1 MGRCHIVTITLLL
14 LSMNALGRQDDFKKL
29 ENAVVWVKALDGKDE
44 LLEQGSGTVIEIKA
58 NRILVLTVYHVV
70 DSVAMTHIDIGT
82 ERGRIAT
89 AKIFRYNAG
98 LDFAVLE
105 SLPNQAISG
114 NLCYLA
120 LKKKSRY
127 KPTDPI
133 IVAGFPKEF
142 DNLSYHKGNLQNIE
156 GSFVRYYL
164 EDGYK
169 LAKGESGSPLLD
181 KDFHLIGLN
190 HGYASGAVNL
200 AIRGDLIGNILDQW
214 GIQYTE
220 PRNPWST
227 IGGVVT
233 AVGLGASS
241 WIFHRNS
248 NEDLKRYE
256 SAITVD
262 DLQRYWNSAATNR
275 KRGNITAIFS
285 YSAAAFTGYQ
295 LWRNHYLPIKKTSLC
310 QVEFYPTVTSNRY
323 AAREAISYGITI
335 KLTF

>member
-1 MGRCHIVTITLLL
+1 MSRCLIVIIILPLLAV
-14 LSMNALGRQDDFKKL
+14 NALGRQDDFKKL
-29 ENAVVWVKALDGKDE
+29 ENAVVWVKALDGNDG
-44 LLEQGSGTVIEIKA
+44 LLEQGSGTIIEIKA
-58 NRILVLTVYHVV
+58 NRVLVLTVYHVV

-82 ERGRIAT
+82 ERGKIAT
-89 AKIFRYNAG
+89 AQIFRYNAG

-127 KPTDPI
+127 KPTDLI

-164 EDGYK
+164 EDDK

-190 HGYASGAVNL
+190 HGYVSGAVNL

-220 PRNPWST
+220 PRNPWPT
-227 IGGVVT
+227 MGGVVT
-233 AVGLGASS
+233 AVGLSASS

-248 NEDLKRYE
+248 KEDLKRYQ
-256 SAITVD
+256 SAVTVD
-262 DLQRYWNSAATNR
+262 DLRRYWDATEANR
-275 KRGNITAIFS
+275 KRGNITAILS
-285 YSAAAFTGYQ
+285 YSAAVFTGYQ

-323 AAREAISYGITI
+323 AAREAISYGIAIT
-335 KLTF
+335 LAF